1 MTRHVWKLAVGSCIA
16 VSVLLQCG
24 RNQAPRERNMSTPT
38 RALAA
43 ETEALREAYAALNRN
58 IGPAAGI
65 LLEGE
70 RRSVEVMVKD
80 DGLYKETG
88 GWGFERFDG
97 TSKAGRLTTADRVA
111 CFGCHSMQKDRDLVF
126 TSIRP

>member
-1 MTRHVWKLAVGSCIA
+1 MGPAHPSFPSREGIHHFYANRLGVEGYRTGKFPNGAVLVDEGLFTRDGV
-16 VSVLLQCG
+16 
-24 RNQAPRERNMSTPT
+24 
-38 RALAA
+38 
-43 ETEALREAYAALNRN
+43 
-58 IGPAAGI
+58 GPAAGM

-70 RRSVEVMVKD
+70 RRSVEVMAKD

-97 TSKAGRLTTADRVA
+97 TSRAGKLATADRVA
-111 CFGCHSMQKDRDLVF
+111 CFGCHSTQKDRDLVF